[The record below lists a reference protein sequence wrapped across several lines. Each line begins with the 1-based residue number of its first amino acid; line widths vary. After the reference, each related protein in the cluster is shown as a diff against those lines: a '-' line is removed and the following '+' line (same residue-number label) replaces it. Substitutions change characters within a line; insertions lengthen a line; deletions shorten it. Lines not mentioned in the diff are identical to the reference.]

1 MRKLLVPASWVYGT
15 MVSARNFLYDR
26 QIKKSVE
33 FDLPVISIG
42 NLSAGGTGKT
52 PHIEYLIRTFHN
64 HFRVGTLSRGYG
76 RRTKG
81 YHLVQITDS
90 AMDTGDE
97 PLQMKRKFPDITVAV
112 CEERAI
118 GIPIMLLD
126 DPSLQL
132 IFLDDAYQHRQVK
145 PGLNLLLTD
154 YSKPFTR
161 DYLLPVGN
169 LREPAQNVRRADA
182 IVITKVPSNAG
193 TASVM
198 ALKKEVQMSVR
209 QQVFASTLNY
219 GQMYLMWDASKKMG
233 DLSMYHVL
241 LLTGIASSHA
251 LVEYLKS
258 KVTKLTELMFA
269 DHHPYSMRDIR
280 KIITTYR
287 SLPAESRTMV
297 TTEKDAVRLM
307 PFKDQLLN
315 EGVEIYCIPV
325 EVKFEDGEKKAFD
338 ALVMNFIA
346 QTLKRRNNE

>member
-1 MRKLLVPASWVYGT
+1 MRKLLVPASWIYGM

-52 PHIEYLIRTFHN
+52 PHIEYLIRTFHDQ
-64 HFRVGTLSRGYG
+64 FRVGTLSRGYG

-81 YHLVQITDS
+81 YRLAETTDN
-90 AMDTGDE
+90 ARDTGDE
-97 PLQMKRKFPDITVAV
+97 PLQIKRNFPQVTVAV

-126 DPSLQL
+126 DPSLQIIL
-132 IFLDDAYQHRQVK
+132 LDDAFQHRQVK
-145 PGLNLLLTD
+145 HGLNLLLTD

-161 DYLLPVGN
+161 DYLLPAGN
-169 LREPAQNVRRADA
+169 LREPVQNASRADA
-182 IVITKVPSNAG
+182 IVITKVPANASA
-193 TASVM
+193 ASVM
-198 ALKKEVQMSVR
+198 AMKKEVQMSAN
-209 QQVFASTLNY
+209 QKVFASTLNY
-219 GQMYLMWDASKKMG
+219 GLMYLMWDASKMAHDVSK
-233 DLSMYHVL
+233 LHIL

-251 LVEYLKS
+251 LAEYLKS

-280 KIITTYR
+280 KIITAYR
-287 SLPAESRTMV
+287 SLPAESRMIV
-297 TTEKDAVRLM
+297 TTEKDAVRLL

-325 EVKFEDGEKKAFD
+325 EVKFEAEEKSAFD
-338 ALVMNFIA
+338 DFVRNFIVK
-346 QTLKRRNNE
+346 TLQSRNNE